1 MSDAIIAG
9 RFDSFAKAETT
20 AGRLRAQGVAQED
33 LSVFYVNPPGQ
44 HATYPIGGDTA
55 VDAGARRSG
64 VGAITGVLLGA
75 TAGAALGAAL
85 VTILAVSPPV
95 SLFVLVFAVGLG
107 AYVGSLVGALALTR
121 GGRAEGR
128 GGRPPV
134 RNAGV
139 LLAAHVE
146 PANAGLVCDLLRKGG
161 AHDIERAQGHWREGR
176 WADFDPLAPPVPAG
190 RESEPRRA

>member
-9 RFDSFAKAETT
+9 RFDNFAKAETT
-20 AGRLRAQGVAQED
+20 ASRLRAQGLAEED

-55 VDAGARRSG
+55 ADPGARRSG
-64 VGAITGVLLGA
+64 FGAMAGVLLGA
-75 TAGAALGAAL
+75 IAGAALGAACI
-85 VTILAVSPPV
+85 TMLAISPPV
-95 SLFVLVFAVGLG
+95 SLFVLVFATGLG
-107 AYVGSLVGALALTR
+107 AYVGSLAGALLLTR
-121 GGRAEGR
+121 EGRAEGR
-128 GGRPPV
+128 GGRAPV

-146 PANAGLVCDLLRKGG
+146 PANADLVCELLRKGG
-161 AHDIERAQGHWREGR
+161 ARDIERARGHWREGR

-190 RESEPRRA
+190 RDGEPRRA

>member
-20 AGRLRAQGVAQED
+20 ASRLRAQGVAEED

-44 HATYPIGGDTA
+44 HATYPIGGDSA
-55 VDAGARRSG
+55 VDPGARRSG
-64 VGAITGVLLGA
+64 LGALTGVLLGA
-75 TAGAALGAAL
+75 TVGAAVGAAL
-85 VTILAVSPPV
+85 VTMLALSPPV
-95 SLFVLVFAVGLG
+95 SLFVLVFTTGLG
-107 AYVGSLVGALALTR
+107 AYAGSLVGALSLTR
-121 GGRAEGR
+121 SGRAEAR
-128 GGRPPV
+128 GGGSPV

-146 PANAGLVCDLLRKGG
+146 PGKAGLVCDVLRKGG
-161 AHDIERAQGHWREGR
+161 ARDIERAQGHWREGR

-190 RESEPRRA
+190 REGEPYRA

>member
-20 AGRLRAQGVAQED
+20 ASRLRAQGLAEED

-44 HATYPIGGDTA
+44 HAADP
-55 VDAGARRSG
+55 GARRSG
-64 VGAITGVLLGA
+64 FGAMTSVLLGA
-75 TAGAALGAAL
+75 SAGAALGAAL
-85 VTILAVSPPV
+85 IALLAVSPPV
-95 SLFVLVFAVGLG
+95 SLFVLVFTTGLG
-107 AYVGSLVGALALTR
+107 AYVGSLAGALSLTR
-121 GGRAEGR
+121 EGRTEGRRGRA
-128 GGRPPV
+128 PV

-146 PANAGLVCDLLRKGG
+146 PATAGLVCALLRNGG

-190 RESEPRRA
+190 REGEPRRA

>member
-20 AGRLRAQGVAQED
+20 ASRLRAQGVAED
-33 LSVFYVNPPGQ
+33 DVSVFYVNPPGQ

-55 VDAGARRSG
+55 ADPGARRSG
-64 VGAITGVLLGA
+64 MGAMTGVLLGA
-75 TAGAALGAAL
+75 TTGAALGAA
-85 VTILAVSPPV
+85 VIAVMGLSPPV
-95 SLFVLVFAVGLG
+95 SLFVLVFATGLC
-107 AYVGSLVGALALTR
+107 AYVGSLVGALSLTR
-121 GGRAEGR
+121 EGRAEGR
-128 GGRPPV
+128 RGRATV

-161 AHDIERAQGHWREGR
+161 ARDIERAQGRWREGR

-190 RESEPRRA
+190 REGEPRGA

>member
-1 MSDAIIAG
+1 MTDAIIAG

-44 HATYPIGGDTA
+44 HAAYPIGGDTA
-55 VDAGARRSG
+55 VDPGSRRSG
-64 VGAITGVLLGA
+64 FGAVAGVLLGA
-75 TAGAALGAAL
+75 TAGAALGAAII
-85 VTILAVSPPV
+85 TIMGVSPPV
-95 SLFVLVFAVGLG
+95 SLFVLVFATGLC
-107 AYVGSLVGALALTR
+107 AYVGSLVGGALSLTR

-128 GGRPPV
+128 RGRAPV

-146 PANAGLVCDLLRKGG
+146 PGNAGLVCDLLRKGG
-161 AHDIERAQGHWREGR
+161 ARDIERAQGHWREGR

-190 RESEPRRA
+190 REGERHA